1 MSVQEDIYDRLRKQ
15 QIDEDPGSYSKHS
28 SLEHVVVI
36 LHPLHFP
43 TILQKM
49 PESLSLVVA
58 IFCNFVICLTTKHLS
73 S

>member
-36 LHPLHFP
+36 LRPLHFP

-49 PESLSLVVA
+49 PENCISPCLWLLQS
-58 IFCNFVICLTTKHLS
+58 FVIL
-73 S
+73 